1 MRWHYIAFVNIN
13 KAFFIQYLLNQ
24 TIIKCFKVWVW
35 RWPLQKLLTLGTVYL
50 VIHLPNHNMS
60 WVMCELIFIKKWVKI
75 RKKKKKKKEFNPLL
89 QLGTAEHPLPPDFG
103 KHGAANLKLWA
114 NAHHRKNFE
123 SIIRNKY
130 HQNILRL

>member
-24 TIIKCFKVWVW
+24 TIIKCFKVWAW

-50 VIHLPNHNMS
+50 VIHL
-60 WVMCELIFIKKWVKI
+60 CELIFIKKVGKNS
-75 RKKKKKKKEFNPLL
+75 KKKKKKKEFNPLL
-89 QLGTAEHPLPPDFG
+89 QFGTAEHPLPPDFG
-103 KHGAANLKLWA
+103 KHSATNLKLWA

-123 SIIRNKY
+123 STIRNKY
-130 HQNILRL
+130 HQNIFRL